1 MYKYLLKTFIPNY
14 ENKKDKQVRERYGL
28 VFSIF
33 GIVCNIILVIFKLL
47 ISFLTNSISIRTDAL
62 NNLSDIGSNLATLF
76 GFKLSNKHA
85 DKDHPYGHGRMEY
98 ISGMIVSFLIILMGF
113 ESLKTGISK
122 LFNHEELSFS
132 ISAIIVLIGSI
143 VIKLVM
149 GVMNKNA
156 GKDIQSDSLLAAG
169 QDSFNDSI
177 TTLSSLI
184 VLIVYQIFNINIDAI
199 VGIVVSLMILKSG
212 YEIFKNVMDTI
223 LGQAPDKELIEEVQK
238 TILAHKEILGLH
250 DFMYHDYGLSQRFLT
265 LHAEVSSK
273 ENLSEIHDVIDNIEG
288 EIFIKFNILTT
299 MHIDPIDFD
308 DPLTNVLKEKI
319 TAIVKNINE
328 EYSIHDFRIVKGNTH
343 TNIVFDCLLPVG
355 DRVPHS
361 SIIETIQKEVNKIEG
376 GPYFCV
382 IQVEHSFI

>member
-1 MYKYLLKTFIPNY
+1 MYNFLLKNFIPNY
-14 ENKKDKQVRERYGL
+14 ENKKEKEVRKRYGL

-33 GIVCNIILVIFKLL
+33 GIICNVILVVFKLI
-47 ISFLTNSISIRTDAL
+47 ISFITNSISIRTDAL
-62 NNLSDIGSNLATLF
+62 NNLSDIGSNVATLF

-113 ESLKTGISK
+113 ESLKTAISK
-122 LFNHEELSFS
+122 IFVREELSFS
-132 ISAIIVLIGSI
+132 IPAVIVLVGSI
-143 VIKLVM
+143 VIKLMM
-149 GVMNKNA
+149 GIMNKKA
-156 GKDIQSDSLLAAG
+156 GQDIQSDSLLAAG
-169 QDSFNDSI
+169 QDSYNDSI

-184 VLIVYQIFNINIDAI
+184 VLLVYKIMNINIDAF
-199 VGIVVSLMILKSG
+199 VGVVVSIMILKSG

-223 LGQAPDKELIEEVQK
+223 LGRAPDKELIEEVQK
-238 TILAHKEILGLH
+238 TILAHKEVLGLH

-273 ENLSEIHDVIDNIEG
+273 ENLSEIHDVIDNIEN
-288 EIFIKFNILTT
+288 EIFYKYKILTT

-308 DPLTNVLKEKI
+308 DPVTNDLKEKV
-319 TAIVKNINE
+319 TKIVKDINP

-343 TNIVFDCLLPVG
+343 TNVVFDCLLPA
-355 DRVPHS
+355 D
-361 SIIETIQKEVNKIEG
+361 ETISHSKISEQIQNEVNKIDG

-382 IQVEHSFI
+382 IQVEHSYI